1 MSTLAALLVA
11 TPLFGLSLQ
20 VDPSLAAPPASVV
33 IDPQAMLALE
43 LEPELT
49 EPSAGPTNAE
59 LMQQRSKIANIHK
72 WMGISTWSVMT
83 VSVVLGFIQYY
94 NLYGVWAGQDSNPCV
109 KGDAVFGQGQCSG
122 QPVPHLVTGVLTG
135 ALFFTTF
142 GLSFGMPDPIGLD
155 EGSSKSAKR
164 LRTHKV
170 LRWVSLSGMVAQI
183 LLGVVIANSDRFGVD
198 RANDYK
204 TLRALATTH
213 MGIGL
218 LTYGSL
224 TWAGSIMIF

>member
-1 MSTLAALLVA
+1 MSTFAALLVA

-20 VDPSLAAPPASVV
+20 VDPSLASPPASVV
-33 IDPQAMLALE
+33 IDAEAMLSLE

-49 EPSAGPTNAE
+49 QPGTAPTTAE
-59 LMQQRSKIANIHK
+59 LMKKRSKMANIHK
-72 WMGISTWSVMT
+72 WFGISTWSAMT
-83 VSVVLGFIQYY
+83 VSVVLGFIQFY
-94 NLYGVWAGQDSNPCV
+94 NLYGFWAGPNDNPCV
-109 KGDAVFGQGQCSG
+109 KGDAVFGQGQCTG

-142 GLSFGMPDPIGLD
+142 GLSFGMPDPLGVS
-155 EGSSKSAKR
+155 EGSGQFAKR

-183 LLGVVIANSDRFGVD
+183 ALGAIIANSDRFGVD

-204 TLRALATTH
+204 TLRGLATAH
-213 MGIGL
+213 MSLGL
-218 LTYGSL
+218 LTYGAL